1 VLKNLDVQ
9 GFRCFRSLQ
18 VPIRPL
24 TVLIGRND
32 TGKSAFLS
40 ALRFLVDGGGF
51 QRQDVWRDDQRMRI
65 SISGRLENGVEGSI
79 SNKEN
84 PNLGAFNV
92 LRAVGIYQL
101 PSQGVAM
108 KCNGVGDDGGPP
120 AIGKSGEDVPALFD
134 YLLRQDRKRFFAAVD
149 ALKNLIPGLEDLNVA
164 SPDPR
169 ERRLDLTVE
178 KGFKIPADL
187 SSTGVRMLLTFVA
200 MAYHPRPPGL
210 VLLEEPETGVHPER
224 LADIMRLLREITE
237 GKHGGRAA
245 QVIMTTH
252 SPYLLD
258 LVDVEKDQVLV
269 FRRQDDGSRTAEP
282 ADAARLKA
290 FLGEFMLGEVWYN
303 QGEEGLVARH

>member
-1 VLKNLDVQ
+1 
-9 GFRCFRSLQ
+9 
-18 VPIRPL
+18 
-24 TVLIGRND
+24 
-32 TGKSAFLS
+32 
-40 ALRFLVDGGGF
+40 
-51 QRQDVWRDDQRMRI
+51 
-65 SISGRLENGVEGSI
+65 
-79 SNKEN
+79 
-84 PNLGAFNV
+84 
-92 LRAVGIYQL
+92 
-101 PSQGVAM
+101 M